1 MNSKSTS
8 WMAVFVLAAMS
19 IAGQSAVAGPQA
31 ASAPSDIPVVTGGS
45 GNCTADFTVSD
56 ASGKGI
62 YDAQIEIQIR
72 YRFGGFHRLDAKVG
86 TNSDGKARIEGLPE
100 QIKKTAE
107 FTVTHGD
114 LSKTV
119 PYDPETDCHAHHEVK
134 LGDK

>member
-1 MNSKSTS
+1 MNRLRTS
-8 WMAVFVLAAMS
+8 WLAVFAFAALS
-19 IAGQSAVAGPQA
+19 IAGQNAFAGPQA
-31 ASAPSDIPVVTGGS
+31 APAAGDTPVVTGSS
-45 GNCTADFTVSD
+45 GNCSADFTVSD

-107 FTVTHGD
+107 FTVRHGD
-114 LSKTV
+114 LSTTV
-119 PYDPETDCHAHHEVK
+119 PYEPETDCHAHHQVK